1 MTNRI
6 SRLKTA
12 LFANTREISLER
24 ALLYTASHRQTEGEP
39 VILRRAKAT
48 AYILEHVE
56 ISIRDEELIAGNR
69 TVKPRAGI
77 MSPEM
82 DPYWL
87 LKELDQFPTRPQDR
101 FAISEEDKR
110 IYREELFPYW
120 EKRSMKDFINGQ
132 MTDEVKAATSTQI
145 FSINQT
151 DKGQGHIIIDYPRLL
166 NHGLGELVA
175 QMQQHCQQQPE
186 NHFYQAALLL
196 LEASQ
201 KHILR
206 YAELAETMAANC
218 TDAQRREE
226 LLTIAE
232 ISRHN
237 AQHKPQTFW
246 QACQLFWYMN
256 IILQYE
262 SNASSL
268 SLGRFDQYMLPFYQ
282 ASLTQGEDP
291 AFLKELLESLWVKC
305 NDIVLLRSTS
315 SARYFAGFP
324 TGYTALLGGLTENGR
339 SAVNVLSFLCL
350 DAYQSVQLPQPNL
363 GVRTNAL
370 IDTPFLMKTAET
382 IRLGTGIPQIFNDEV
397 VVPAFL
403 NESNASSLSLG
414 RFDQY
419 MLPFYQAS
427 LTQGEDPAFLKELL
441 ESLWVK
447 CNDIVLLRS
456 TSSAR
461 YFAGFPTG
469 YTALLGGLTE
479 NGRSAVNV
487 LSFLC
492 LDAYQSVQLP
502 QPNLGVRTNAL
513 IDTPFLMKT
522 AETIRLGTGIPQIF
536 NDEVVV
542 PAFLNR
548 GVSLEDARDYSVVG
562 CVELSIPGRTY
573 GLHDIAMFNLLKVM
587 EICLHENEGNA
598 ALTYEGLLEQIRAK
612 ISHYITLMV
621 EGSNICDIGH
631 RDWAPVPLLSS
642 FISDCL
648 EKGRDITDGGARYN
662 FSGVQGIGI
671 ANLSDS
677 LHALKGM
684 VFEQQRLSF
693 DELLSVLK
701 ANFATP
707 EGEKVRARL
716 INRFEKYGNDIDEVD
731 NISAELL
738 RHYCKE
744 VEKYQNPRGGYFT
757 PGSYTV
763 SAHVPLGSVVG
774 ATPDGRF
781 AGEQLADG
789 GLSPMLGQDAQ
800 GPTAVLK
807 SVSKLDN
814 TLLSNGTLL
823 NVKFT
828 PATLEGEAGLRKL
841 ADFLRAFTQLKLQH
855 IQFNVVN
862 ADTLRE
868 AQQRPQDYAGLVVR
882 VAGYSAF
889 FVELSK
895 EIQDDIIRRTAHQL

>member
-6 SRLKTA
+6 QRLKDA
-12 LFANTREISLER
+12 LFASPREISLER
-24 ALLYTASHRQTEGEP
+24 ALLYTASHQQTEGEP

-48 AYILEHVE
+48 AYILDHVN
-56 ISIRDEELIAGNR
+56 IAIRDEELIAGNR

-87 LKELDQFPTRPQDR
+87 LKKLDQFSTRPQDR
-101 FAISEEDKR
+101 FEIGEADKQ
-110 IYREELFPYW
+110 IYRDVLYPYW
-120 EKRSMKDFINGQ
+120 EKRSMKDFINSQ
-132 MTDEVKAATSTQI
+132 MTDEVKAAVGTQI
-145 FSINQT
+145 FSVNQT

-166 NHGLGELVA
+166 NNGLGALVEQMREYCARDA
-175 QMQQHCQQQPE
+175 Q
-186 NHFYQAALLL
+186 NTFYAAALIL

-201 KHILR
+201 RHILR
-206 YAELAETMAANC
+206 YAALAETLA
-218 TDAQRREE
+218 TVFDDASRREE
-226 LLTIAE
+226 LRKIAE

-256 IILQYE
+256 VILQYE

-268 SLGRFDQYMLPFYQ
+268 SIGRFDQYMLPFYQ
-282 ASLTQGEDP
+282 ASFSQGDDP

-305 NDIVLLRSTS
+305 NDVVLLRSTS

-324 TGYTALLGGLTENGR
+324 TGYTALLGGLTESGR

-363 GVRTNAL
+363 GVRVNEL
-370 IDTPFLMKTAET
+370 IDRPFL
-382 IRLGTGIPQIFNDEV
+382 L
-397 VVPAFL
+397 
-403 NESNASSLSLG
+403 
-414 RFDQY
+414 
-419 MLPFYQAS
+419 
-427 LTQGEDPAFLKELL
+427 
-441 ESLWVK
+441 
-447 CNDIVLLRS
+447 
-456 TSSAR
+456 
-461 YFAGFPTG
+461 
-469 YTALLGGLTE
+469 
-479 NGRSAVNV
+479 
-487 LSFLC
+487 
-492 LDAYQSVQLP
+492 
-502 QPNLGVRTNAL
+502 
-513 IDTPFLMKT
+513 KT

-548 GVSLEDARDYSVVG
+548 GVSLEDARDYAVVG
-562 CVELSIPGRTY
+562 CVELSIPGKTY

-587 EICLHENEGNA
+587 EIAMQENEGNA
-598 ALTYEGLLEQIRAK
+598 ALSYEGLLDHIRAK
-612 ISHYITLMV
+612 INHYIALMV

-648 EKGRDITDGGARYN
+648 ESGKDITDGGARYN

-677 LHALKGM
+677 LHALKGL
-684 VFEQQRLSF
+684 VFEQHRLSF
-693 DELLSVLK
+693 DEFLAVLK

-716 INRFEKYGNDIDEVD
+716 INRFEKYGNDIDDVD

-744 VEKYQNPRGGYFT
+744 VEKYRNPRGGQFT

-763 SAHVPLGSVVG
+763 SAHVPLGAVVG

-789 GLSPMLGQDAQ
+789 GLSPMLGQDMQ

-814 TLLSNGTLL
+814 YLLSNGTLL

-828 PATLEGEAGLRKL
+828 PATLEGDAGLQKL

-862 ADTLRE
+862 AETLRE
-868 AQQRPQDYAGLVVR
+868 AQQRPQDFAGLVVR

>member
-1 MTNRI
+1 MLSRI
-6 SRLKTA
+6 ERLKAA
-12 LFANTREISLER
+12 LFSAPREISLER

-39 VILRRAKAT
+39 TIIRRAKAT
-48 AYILEHVE
+48 AYILDHVAITLRE
-56 ISIRDEELIAGNR
+56 DELIAGNR

-77 MSPEM
+77 VSPEM

-87 LKELDQFPTRPQDR
+87 LKELDAFPTRPQDR
-101 FAISEEDKR
+101 FAISEADKQV
-110 IYREELFPYW
+110 YREQLYPYW

-132 MTDEVKAATSTQI
+132 MSEEVKTATQTQI
-145 FSINQT
+145 FSVNQT

-166 NHGLGELVA
+166 NNGLDNLLTELQSHA
-175 QMQQHCQQQPE
+175 EQQPD
-186 NHFYQAALLL
+186 NAFYAAALLL
-196 LEASQ
+196 LQASQ
-201 KHILR
+201 RHILR
-206 YAELAETMAANC
+206 YASLARQMAEQCSDET
-218 TDAQRREE
+218 RRAE
-226 LLTIAE
+226 LLRIAE
-232 ISRHN
+232 ISSHN
-237 AQHKPQTFW
+237 AHHKPQDFY

-282 ASLTQGEDP
+282 ASLNQGQDP

-324 TGYTALLGGLTENGR
+324 TGYTILLGGLTETGR

-350 DAYQSVQLPQPNL
+350 DAYQNIRLPQPNL
-363 GVRTNAL
+363 GVRVNEF
-370 IDTPFLMKTAET
+370 IDRPFL
-382 IRLGTGIPQIFNDEV
+382 L
-397 VVPAFL
+397 
-403 NESNASSLSLG
+403 
-414 RFDQY
+414 
-419 MLPFYQAS
+419 
-427 LTQGEDPAFLKELL
+427 
-441 ESLWVK
+441 
-447 CNDIVLLRS
+447 
-456 TSSAR
+456 
-461 YFAGFPTG
+461 
-469 YTALLGGLTE
+469 
-479 NGRSAVNV
+479 
-487 LSFLC
+487 
-492 LDAYQSVQLP
+492 
-502 QPNLGVRTNAL
+502 
-513 IDTPFLMKT
+513 KT

-548 GVSLEDARDYSVVG
+548 GVSLEDARDYAVVG

-587 EICLHENEGNA
+587 ELTLLDNEGNA
-598 ALTYEGLLEQIRAK
+598 SLTYPQLLDHIREK
-612 ISHYITLMV
+612 IRHYVRLMA

-642 FISDCL
+642 FIDDCL
-648 EKGRDITDGGARYN
+648 QHGKDITEGGARYN

-677 LHALKGM
+677 LFALKGL
-684 VFEQQRLSF
+684 VFDQQRLSF
-693 DELLSVLK
+693 DELLATLK
-701 ANFATP
+701 SNFATP
-707 EGEKVRARL
+707 EGEKIRARL
-716 INRFEKYGNDIDEVD
+716 INHFDKYGNDIDEVD
-731 NISAELL
+731 LISADLL
-738 RHYCKE
+738 RFYCKE
-744 VEKYQNPRGGYFT
+744 VEQYRNPRGGQFT

-763 SAHVPLGSVVG
+763 SAHVPLGAVVG
-774 ATPDGRF
+774 ATPDGRY

-789 GLSPMLGQDAQ
+789 GLSPMLGQDGQ

-814 TLLSNGTLL
+814 YLLSNGTLL

-828 PATLEGEAGLRKL
+828 PSTLEGQQGLNKL
-841 ADFLRAFTQLKLQH
+841 ADFLGAFTKLKLQH
-855 IQFNVVN
+855 VQFNVVN
-862 ADTLRE
+862 AETLKE
-868 AQQRPQDYAGLVVR
+868 AQARPQDFAGLVVR

>member
-6 SRLKTA
+6 PRLKNA
-12 LFANTREISLER
+12 LFANPREISLER
-24 ALLYTASHRQTEGEP
+24 ALLYTASHQQTEGEP

-48 AYILEHVE
+48 AHILDHVE
-56 ISIRDEELIAGNR
+56 IAIRDEELIAGNR

-87 LKELDQFPTRPQDR
+87 LKELDQFAIRPQDR
-101 FAISEEDKR
+101 FEISDEDKQT
-110 IYREELFPYW
+110 YREVLYPYW
-120 EKRSMKDFINGQ
+120 ENRSMKDFINSQ
-132 MTDEVKAATSTQI
+132 MTEEVKAAVGTQI
-145 FSINQT
+145 FSVNQT

-166 NHGLGELVA
+166 NNGLGALVA
-175 QMQQHCQQQPE
+175 EMRERCARDTQ
-186 NHFYQAALLL
+186 NTFYAAALIL

-201 KHILR
+201 RHILR
-206 YAELAETMAANC
+206 YAALAEELAQSS
-218 TDAQRREE
+218 DATRREE
-226 LLTIAE
+226 LLAMAD

-256 IILQYE
+256 VILQYE

-268 SLGRFDQYMLPFYQ
+268 SIGRFDQYMLPFYQ
-282 ASLTQGEDP
+282 ASLTQGDDP

-305 NDIVLLRSTS
+305 NDVVLLRSTS

-363 GVRTNAL
+363 GVRVNEL
-370 IDTPFLMKTAET
+370 IDRPFLLKTAET

-397 VVPAFL
+397 
-403 NESNASSLSLG
+403 
-414 RFDQY
+414 
-419 MLPFYQAS
+419 
-427 LTQGEDPAFLKELL
+427 
-441 ESLWVK
+441 
-447 CNDIVLLRS
+447 I
-456 TSSAR
+456 
-461 YFAGFPTG
+461 
-469 YTALLGGLTE
+469 
-479 NGRSAVNV
+479 
-487 LSFLC
+487 
-492 LDAYQSVQLP
+492 
-502 QPNLGVRTNAL
+502 
-513 IDTPFLMKT
+513 
-522 AETIRLGTGIPQIF
+522 
-536 NDEVVV
+536 V

-548 GVSLEDARDYSVVG
+548 GVSLEDARDYAVVG
-562 CVELSIPGRTY
+562 CVELSIPGKTY

-587 EICLHENEGNA
+587 EIAMQENEGNSG
-598 ALTYEGLLEQIRAK
+598 LTYEGLIEHIRAR
-612 ISHYITLMV
+612 INHYIALMV

-648 EKGRDITDGGARYN
+648 DTGKDITDGGARYN

-677 LHALKGM
+677 LHALKGL

-693 DELLSVLK
+693 DELLAVLK

-716 INRFEKYGNDIDEVD
+716 INRFEKYGNDIDDVD

-744 VEKYQNPRGGYFT
+744 VEKYRNPRGGIFT

-763 SAHVPLGSVVG
+763 SAHVPLGAVVG
-774 ATPDGRF
+774 ATPDGRL

-789 GLSPMLGQDAQ
+789 GLSPMLGQDMQ

-814 TLLSNGTLL
+814 YLLSNGTLL

-828 PATLEGEAGLRKL
+828 PATLEGDAGLQKL

-862 ADTLRE
+862 AATLRE
-868 AQQRPQDYAGLVVR
+868 AQRRPQDFAGLVVR

>member
-6 SRLKTA
+6 QRLKTA
-12 LFANTREISLER
+12 LFQTNREISLER
-24 ALLYTASHRQTEGEP
+24 ALLYTESHRQTEGEA

-48 AYILEHVE
+48 AHILKHVE

-101 FAISEEDKR
+101 FDISEDDKR
-110 IYREELFPYW
+110 IYREQLYPYW

-132 MTDEVKAATSTQI
+132 MTDEVKAAVSTQI
-145 FSINQT
+145 FSVNQT
-151 DKGQGHIIIDYPRLL
+151 DKGQGHIIIDYPHLL
-166 NHGLGELVA
+166 NHGLEALVE
-175 QMQQHCQQQPE
+175 QMRQHCLREPD
-186 NHFYQAALLL
+186 NDFYQAALLL
-196 LEASQ
+196 LEASCQ
-201 KHILR
+201 HILR
-206 YAELAETMAANC
+206 YAALAEEMVATCQDARRRDELLAMAAN
-218 TDAQRREE
+218 A
-226 LLTIAE
+226 
-232 ISRHN
+232 RHN
-237 AQHKPQTFW
+237 ARHKPQTFW
-246 QACQLFWYMN
+246 QACQLFWFMN

-282 ASLTQGEDP
+282 ASLSQGEDP
-291 AFLKELLESLWVKC
+291 AWLKEILESLWVKC

-324 TGYTALLGGLTENGR
+324 TGYTALLGGLTE
-339 SAVNVLSFLCL
+339 S
-350 DAYQSVQLPQPNL
+350 
-363 GVRTNAL
+363 
-370 IDTPFLMKTAET
+370 
-382 IRLGTGIPQIFNDEV
+382 
-397 VVPAFL
+397 
-403 NESNASSLSLG
+403 
-414 RFDQY
+414 
-419 MLPFYQAS
+419 
-427 LTQGEDPAFLKELL
+427 
-441 ESLWVK
+441 
-447 CNDIVLLRS
+447 
-456 TSSAR
+456 
-461 YFAGFPTG
+461 
-469 YTALLGGLTE
+469 
-479 NGRSAVNV
+479 GRSAVNV

-548 GVSLEDARDYSVVG
+548 GVSLEDARDYAVVG

-587 EICLHENEGNA
+587 EISLYENEGRDD
-598 ALTYEGLLEQIRAK
+598 LSYDGLLAHIRAK
-612 ISHYITLMV
+612 IDHYIALMV

-648 EKGRDITDGGARYN
+648 ENGRDITDGGARYN

-677 LHALKGM
+677 LYALNGL
-684 VFEQQRLSF
+684 VFNQQRLSF
-693 DELLSVLK
+693 DELLTVLK
-701 ANFATP
+701 NNFATP
-707 EGEKVRARL
+707 DGEKIRARL
-716 INRFEKYGNDIDEVD
+716 INRFEKYGNDIDDVD

-744 VEKYQNPRGGYFT
+744 VEKYRNPRGGQFT

-774 ATPDGRF
+774 ATPDGRL

-789 GLSPMLGQDAQ
+789 GLSPMLGQDMQ

-814 TLLSNGTLL
+814 ALLSNGTLL

-855 IQFNVVN
+855 VQFNVVN

-868 AQQRPQDYAGLVVR
+868 AQQRPQDFAGLVVR

>member
-6 SRLKTA
+6 QRLKDA
-12 LFANTREISLER
+12 LFASPREISLER
-24 ALLYTASHRQTEGEP
+24 ALLYTESHQQTEGEP

-48 AYILEHVE
+48 EYILDHVE
-56 ISIRDEELIAGNR
+56 IAIRDDELIAGNR

-87 LKELDQFPTRPQDR
+87 LKELEQFATRPQDR
-101 FAISEEDKR
+101 FTISEEDKR
-110 IYREELFPYW
+110 LYRDVLYPYW
-120 EKRSMKDFINGQ
+120 EKRSMKDFINSQ
-132 MTDEVKAATSTQI
+132 MTDEVKAAVSTQI
-145 FSINQT
+145 FSVNQT

-166 NHGLGELVA
+166 NNGLGALVA
-175 QMQQHCQQQPE
+175 EMTEHCQREPE
-186 NHFYQAALLL
+186 NDFYQAALML

-201 KHILR
+201 RHILR
-206 YAELAETMAANC
+206 YAVLAEEMAEGY
-218 TDAQRREE
+218 DEPRRQE

-232 ISRHN
+232 NSRHN

-256 IILQYE
+256 VILQYE

-268 SLGRFDQYMLPFYQ
+268 SIGRFDQYMLPFYQ
-282 ASLTQGEDP
+282 ASLTQGADP
-291 AFLKELLESLWVKC
+291 AFLKEVLESLWVKC
-305 NDIVLLRSTS
+305 NDVVLLRSTS

-350 DAYQSVQLPQPNL
+350 DAYQSIQLPQPNL
-363 GVRTNAL
+363 GVRVNEF
-370 IDTPFLMKTAET
+370 IDRPFL
-382 IRLGTGIPQIFNDEV
+382 L
-397 VVPAFL
+397 
-403 NESNASSLSLG
+403 
-414 RFDQY
+414 
-419 MLPFYQAS
+419 
-427 LTQGEDPAFLKELL
+427 
-441 ESLWVK
+441 
-447 CNDIVLLRS
+447 
-456 TSSAR
+456 
-461 YFAGFPTG
+461 
-469 YTALLGGLTE
+469 
-479 NGRSAVNV
+479 
-487 LSFLC
+487 
-492 LDAYQSVQLP
+492 
-502 QPNLGVRTNAL
+502 
-513 IDTPFLMKT
+513 KT

-548 GVSLEDARDYSVVG
+548 GVSLEDARDYAVVG
-562 CVELSIPGRTY
+562 CVELSIPGKTY

-587 EICLHENEGNA
+587 EIAMQENEGNA
-598 ALTYEGLLEQIRAK
+598 DLSYDALLDHIRDK
-612 ISHYITLMV
+612 INHYIALMV

-648 EKGRDITDGGARYN
+648 GSGKDITDGGARYN

-677 LHALKGM
+677 LHALKGL

-693 DELLSVLK
+693 DELLAVLK

-707 EGEKVRARL
+707 EGEKIRARL

-744 VEKYQNPRGGYFT
+744 VEKYRNPRGGQFT

-763 SAHVPLGSVVG
+763 SAHVPLGAVVG

-789 GLSPMLGQDAQ
+789 GLSPMLGQDMQ

-814 TLLSNGTLL
+814 YLLSNGTLL

-828 PATLEGEAGLRKL
+828 PATLEGEAGLQKL

-855 IQFNVVN
+855 VQFNVVN

-868 AQQRPQDYAGLVVR
+868 AQQRPQDFAGLVVR

>member
-1 MTNRI
+1 MTARI
-6 SRLKTA
+6 ERLKA
-12 LFANTREISLER
+12 AMFANPREISLER
-24 ALLYTASHRQTEGEP
+24 ALLYTVSHQQTEGEP
-39 VILRRAKAT
+39 TILRRAKAT
-48 AYILEHVE
+48 AHILDHVE
-56 ISIRDEELIAGNR
+56 ISIRADELIAGNR

-77 MSPEM
+77 VSPEM

-87 LKELDQFPTRPQDR
+87 LKELEQFPTRPQDR
-101 FAISEEDKR
+101 FEISNEDKQ
-110 IYREELFPYW
+110 IYREQLFPYW
-120 EKRSMKDFINGQ
+120 EKRSMKDFINEQ
-132 MTDEVKAATSTQI
+132 MTDEVKTAVKTQI

-166 NHGLGELVA
+166 KNGLGQLVGEMRSLTA
-175 QMQQHCQQQPE
+175 QHPD
-186 NHFYQAALLL
+186 NAFYQAALLL

-201 KHILR
+201 RHILR
-206 YAELAETMAANC
+206 YSALAQEMSFAC
-218 TDAQRREE
+218 SDALRREE
-226 LLTIAE
+226 LANIAE
-232 ISRHN
+232 ISRTI
-237 AQHKPQTFW
+237 ATERPRGFY

-282 ASLTQGEDP
+282 TSLQQGEEP
-291 AFLKELLESLWVKC
+291 QFLQELLESLWIKC

-324 TGYTALLGGLTENGR
+324 TGYTILLGGLTETGR
-339 SAVNVLSFLCL
+339 SAVNPLSFLCL
-350 DAYQSVQLPQPNL
+350 DAYQNTQLPQPNL
-363 GVRTNAL
+363 GVRVNEL
-370 IDTPFLMKTAET
+370 IDRPFLLKTAET
-382 IRLGTGIPQIFNDEV
+382 IRI
-397 VVPAFL
+397 
-403 NESNASSLSLG
+403 
-414 RFDQY
+414 
-419 MLPFYQAS
+419 
-427 LTQGEDPAFLKELL
+427 
-441 ESLWVK
+441 
-447 CNDIVLLRS
+447 
-456 TSSAR
+456 
-461 YFAGFPTG
+461 
-469 YTALLGGLTE
+469 
-479 NGRSAVNV
+479 
-487 LSFLC
+487 
-492 LDAYQSVQLP
+492 
-502 QPNLGVRTNAL
+502 
-513 IDTPFLMKT
+513 
-522 AETIRLGTGIPQIF
+522 GTGIPQIF

-562 CVELSIPGRTY
+562 CVELSIPGKTY

-587 EICLHENEGNA
+587 EIVLLENEGNA
-598 ALTYEGLLEQIRAK
+598 NLSYDDLLEQIRHK
-612 ISHYITLMV
+612 ICHYVKLMAQ
-621 EGSNICDIGH
+621 GSNICDIGH

-648 EKGRDITDGGARYN
+648 HNGKDITEGGARYN

-677 LHALKGM
+677 LHALKGI
-684 VFEQQRLSF
+684 VFDQQRLSF
-693 DELLSVLK
+693 DELIATLK

-707 EGEKVRARL
+707 EGKQIRARL
-716 INRFEKYGNDIDEVD
+716 INRFEKYGNDIDVVD
-731 NISAELL
+731 NISADLL
-738 RHYCKE
+738 RFYCKE
-744 VEKYQNPRGGYFT
+744 VETYRNPRGGQFT

-763 SAHVPLGSVVG
+763 SAHVPLGAVVG
-774 ATPDGRF
+774 ATPDGRY

-814 TLLSNGTLL
+814 YLLSNGTLL

-828 PATLEGEAGLRKL
+828 LSTLEGQSGLNKL
-841 ADFLRAFTQLKLQH
+841 ADFLGAFTKLKLQH

-862 ADTLRE
+862 AETLRA
-868 AQQRPQDYAGLVVR
+868 AQAKPQDYAGLVVR

>member
-1 MTNRI
+1 MI
-6 SRLKTA
+6 SRIERLKAA
-12 LFANTREISLER
+12 LFSAPREISLER

-39 VILRRAKAT
+39 TIIRRAKAT
-48 AYILEHVE
+48 AYILDHVAITLRE
-56 ISIRDEELIAGNR
+56 DELIAGNR

-77 MSPEM
+77 VSPEM

-87 LKELDQFPTRPQDR
+87 LKELDAFPTRPQDR
-101 FAISEEDKR
+101 FAISEADKQV
-110 IYREELFPYW
+110 YREQLYPYW

-132 MTDEVKAATSTQI
+132 MSEEVKTATQTQI
-145 FSINQT
+145 FSVNQT

-166 NHGLGELVA
+166 NNGLDSLLAELQNHA
-175 QMQQHCQQQPE
+175 DQQPD
-186 NHFYQAALLL
+186 NAFYAAALLL
-196 LEASQ
+196 LHASQ
-201 KHILR
+201 RHILR
-206 YAELAETMAANC
+206 YASLARQMAEQCSDETRHA
-218 TDAQRREE
+218 E
-226 LLTIAE
+226 LLRIAE
-232 ISRHN
+232 ISSHN
-237 AQHKPQTFW
+237 AHHKPQDFY

-282 ASLTQGEDP
+282 ASLNQGQDP

-324 TGYTALLGGLTENGR
+324 TGYTILLGGLTETGR

-350 DAYQSVQLPQPNL
+350 DAYQNIRLPQPNL
-363 GVRTNAL
+363 GVRVNEF
-370 IDTPFLMKTAET
+370 IDRPFL
-382 IRLGTGIPQIFNDEV
+382 L
-397 VVPAFL
+397 
-403 NESNASSLSLG
+403 
-414 RFDQY
+414 
-419 MLPFYQAS
+419 
-427 LTQGEDPAFLKELL
+427 
-441 ESLWVK
+441 
-447 CNDIVLLRS
+447 
-456 TSSAR
+456 
-461 YFAGFPTG
+461 
-469 YTALLGGLTE
+469 
-479 NGRSAVNV
+479 
-487 LSFLC
+487 
-492 LDAYQSVQLP
+492 
-502 QPNLGVRTNAL
+502 
-513 IDTPFLMKT
+513 KT

-548 GVSLEDARDYSVVG
+548 GVSLEDARDYAVVG

-587 EICLHENEGNA
+587 ELTLLDNEGNA
-598 ALTYEGLLEQIRAK
+598 SLTYPQLLDHIREK
-612 ISHYITLMV
+612 IRHYVRLMA

-642 FISDCL
+642 FIDDCL
-648 EKGRDITDGGARYN
+648 QNGKDITEGGARYN

-677 LHALKGM
+677 LFALKGL
-684 VFEQQRLSF
+684 VFDQQRLSF
-693 DELLSVLK
+693 DELLATLK
-701 ANFATP
+701 ANFTTP
-707 EGEKVRARL
+707 EGEKIRARL
-716 INRFEKYGNDIDEVD
+716 INRFDKYGNDIDEVD
-731 NISAELL
+731 LISADLL
-738 RHYCKE
+738 RFYCKE
-744 VEKYQNPRGGYFT
+744 VEKYRNPRGGQFT

-763 SAHVPLGSVVG
+763 SAHVPLGAVVG
-774 ATPDGRF
+774 ATPDGRY

-789 GLSPMLGQDAQ
+789 GLSPMLGQDGQ

-814 TLLSNGTLL
+814 YLLSNGTLL

-828 PATLEGEAGLRKL
+828 PSTLEGQQGLNKL
-841 ADFLRAFTQLKLQH
+841 ADFLGAFTKLKLQH
-855 IQFNVVN
+855 VQFNVVN
-862 ADTLRE
+862 AETLKE
-868 AQQRPQDYAGLVVR
+868 AQARPQDFAGLVVR

>member
-1 MTNRI
+1 MTARI
-6 SRLKTA
+6 ERLKA
-12 LFANTREISLER
+12 AMFANPREISLER
-24 ALLYTASHRQTEGEP
+24 ALLYTASHQQTEGEP
-39 VILRRAKAT
+39 TILRRAKAT
-48 AYILEHVE
+48 AYILDHVE
-56 ISIRDEELIAGNR
+56 ISIRADELIAGNR

-77 MSPEM
+77 VSPEM

-87 LKELDQFPTRPQDR
+87 LKELEQFPTRPQDR
-101 FAISEEDKR
+101 FEIANEDKQ
-110 IYREELFPYW
+110 IYREQLFPYW
-120 EKRSMKDFINGQ
+120 EKRSMKDFINEQ
-132 MTDEVKAATSTQI
+132 MTDEVKTAVKTQI

-166 NHGLGELVA
+166 ENGLGQLVDEMRSLTSRHPDNA
-175 QMQQHCQQQPE
+175 
-186 NHFYQAALLL
+186 FYQAALLL

-201 KHILR
+201 RHILR
-206 YAELAETMAANC
+206 YSALAQEMSFAC
-218 TDAQRREE
+218 SDALRREE
-226 LLTIAE
+226 LANIAE
-232 ISRHN
+232 ISRTI
-237 AQHKPQTFW
+237 AVERPRGFY

-282 ASLTQGEDP
+282 ASLQQGEDP
-291 AFLKELLESLWVKC
+291 QFLQELLESLWIKC

-324 TGYTALLGGLTENGR
+324 TGYTILLGGLTETGR
-339 SAVNVLSFLCL
+339 SAVNPLSFLCL
-350 DAYQSVQLPQPNL
+350 DAYQNTQLPQPNL
-363 GVRTNAL
+363 GVRVNEL
-370 IDTPFLMKTAET
+370 IDRPFLLKTAET
-382 IRLGTGIPQIFNDEV
+382 IRI
-397 VVPAFL
+397 
-403 NESNASSLSLG
+403 
-414 RFDQY
+414 
-419 MLPFYQAS
+419 
-427 LTQGEDPAFLKELL
+427 
-441 ESLWVK
+441 
-447 CNDIVLLRS
+447 
-456 TSSAR
+456 
-461 YFAGFPTG
+461 
-469 YTALLGGLTE
+469 
-479 NGRSAVNV
+479 
-487 LSFLC
+487 
-492 LDAYQSVQLP
+492 
-502 QPNLGVRTNAL
+502 
-513 IDTPFLMKT
+513 
-522 AETIRLGTGIPQIF
+522 GTGIPQIF

-562 CVELSIPGRTY
+562 CVELSIPGKTY

-587 EICLHENEGNA
+587 EIVLLENEGNA
-598 ALTYEGLLEQIRAK
+598 NLSYDDLLEQIRHK
-612 ISHYITLMV
+612 ICHYVKLMAQ
-621 EGSNICDIGH
+621 GSNICDIGH

-648 EKGRDITDGGARYN
+648 HNGKDITEGGARYN

-677 LHALKGM
+677 LHALKGI
-684 VFEQQRLSF
+684 VFDQQRLSF
-693 DELLSVLK
+693 DELIATLK

-707 EGEKVRARL
+707 EGEQIRARL
-716 INRFEKYGNDIDEVD
+716 INRFEKYGNDIDVVD
-731 NISAELL
+731 NISADLL
-738 RHYCKE
+738 RFYCKE
-744 VEKYQNPRGGYFT
+744 VETYRNPRGGQFT

-763 SAHVPLGSVVG
+763 SAHVPLGAVVG
-774 ATPDGRF
+774 ATPDGRY

-814 TLLSNGTLL
+814 YLLSNGTLL

-828 PATLEGEAGLRKL
+828 PSTLEGQSGLNKL
-841 ADFLRAFTQLKLQH
+841 ADFLGAFTKLKLQH

-862 ADTLRE
+862 AETLRA
-868 AQQRPQDYAGLVVR
+868 AQAKPQDYAGLVVR

>member
-1 MTNRI
+1 MNELVQI
-6 SRLKTA
+6 LK
-12 LFANTREISLER
+12 NTRQHLMTGVSHMIPFVVSGGILLAVSVMLYGKGAVPDAVADPNLKKLFDIGVAGLTLMVPFLAAYIGYSIAER
-24 ALLYTASHRQTEGEP
+24 SALAPCAIGAWVGNSFGAGFFGALIAGIIGGIVVHYLKKIPVHKVLRSVMPIFIIPIVGTLITAGIMMWGLGEP
-39 VILRRAKAT
+39 V
-48 AYILEHVE
+48 
-56 ISIRDEELIAGNR
+56 
-69 TVKPRAGI
+69 
-77 MSPEM
+77 
-82 DPYWL
+82 
-87 LKELDQFPTRPQDR
+87 
-101 FAISEEDKR
+101 
-110 IYREELFPYW
+110 
-120 EKRSMKDFINGQ
+120 
-132 MTDEVKAATSTQI
+132 
-145 FSINQT
+145 
-151 DKGQGHIIIDYPRLL
+151 
-166 NHGLGELVA
+166 
-175 QMQQHCQQQPE
+175 
-186 NHFYQAALLL
+186 
-196 LEASQ
+196 
-201 KHILR
+201 
-206 YAELAETMAANC
+206 
-218 TDAQRREE
+218 
-226 LLTIAE
+226 
-232 ISRHN
+232 
-237 AQHKPQTFW
+237 
-246 QACQLFWYMN
+246 
-256 IILQYE
+256 
-262 SNASSL
+262 

-282 ASLTQGEDP
+282 TSLTQGED
-291 AFLKELLESLWVKC
+291 A
-305 NDIVLLRSTS
+305 
-315 SARYFAGFP
+315 
-324 TGYTALLGGLTENGR
+324 
-339 SAVNVLSFLCL
+339 
-350 DAYQSVQLPQPNL
+350 
-363 GVRTNAL
+363 
-370 IDTPFLMKTAET
+370 
-382 IRLGTGIPQIFNDEV
+382 
-397 VVPAFL
+397 
-403 NESNASSLSLG
+403 
-414 RFDQY
+414 
-419 MLPFYQAS
+419 
-427 LTQGEDPAFLKELL
+427 AFLKELL

-587 EICLHENEGNA
+587 EICLYENEGNA

>member
-1 MTNRI
+1 MLSRI
-6 SRLKTA
+6 ERLKAA
-12 LFANTREISLER
+12 LFSAPREISLER

-39 VILRRAKAT
+39 TIIRRAKAT
-48 AYILEHVE
+48 AYILDHVAITLRE
-56 ISIRDEELIAGNR
+56 DELIAGNR

-77 MSPEM
+77 VSPEM

-87 LKELDQFPTRPQDR
+87 LKELDAFPTRPQDR
-101 FAISEEDKR
+101 FAISEADKQV
-110 IYREELFPYW
+110 YREQLYPYW

-132 MTDEVKAATSTQI
+132 MSEEVKTATQTQI
-145 FSINQT
+145 FSVNQT

-166 NHGLGELVA
+166 NNGLDNLLTELQSHA
-175 QMQQHCQQQPE
+175 EQQPD
-186 NHFYQAALLL
+186 NAFYAAALLL
-196 LEASQ
+196 LQASQ
-201 KHILR
+201 RHILR
-206 YAELAETMAANC
+206 YASLARQMAEQCSDET
-218 TDAQRREE
+218 RRAE
-226 LLTIAE
+226 LLRIAE
-232 ISRHN
+232 IASHN
-237 AQHKPQTFW
+237 AHHKPQDFY

-282 ASLTQGEDP
+282 ASLNQGQDP

-324 TGYTALLGGLTENGR
+324 TGYTILLGGLTETGR

-350 DAYQSVQLPQPNL
+350 DAYQNIRLPQPNL
-363 GVRTNAL
+363 GVRVNEF
-370 IDTPFLMKTAET
+370 IDRPFL
-382 IRLGTGIPQIFNDEV
+382 L
-397 VVPAFL
+397 
-403 NESNASSLSLG
+403 
-414 RFDQY
+414 
-419 MLPFYQAS
+419 
-427 LTQGEDPAFLKELL
+427 
-441 ESLWVK
+441 
-447 CNDIVLLRS
+447 
-456 TSSAR
+456 
-461 YFAGFPTG
+461 
-469 YTALLGGLTE
+469 
-479 NGRSAVNV
+479 
-487 LSFLC
+487 
-492 LDAYQSVQLP
+492 
-502 QPNLGVRTNAL
+502 
-513 IDTPFLMKT
+513 KT

-548 GVSLEDARDYSVVG
+548 GVSLEDARDYAVVG

-587 EICLHENEGNA
+587 ELTLLDNEGNA
-598 ALTYEGLLEQIRAK
+598 SLTYPQLLDHIREK
-612 ISHYITLMV
+612 IRHYVRLMA

-642 FISDCL
+642 FIDDCL
-648 EKGRDITDGGARYN
+648 QHGKDITEGGARYN

-677 LHALKGM
+677 LFALKGL
-684 VFEQQRLSF
+684 VFDQQRLSF
-693 DELLSVLK
+693 DELLATLK

-707 EGEKVRARL
+707 EGEKIRARL
-716 INRFEKYGNDIDEVD
+716 INRFDKYGNDIDEVD
-731 NISAELL
+731 LISADLL
-738 RHYCKE
+738 RFYCKE
-744 VEKYQNPRGGYFT
+744 VEQYRNPRGGQFT

-763 SAHVPLGSVVG
+763 SAHVPLGAVVG
-774 ATPDGRF
+774 ATPDGRY

-789 GLSPMLGQDAQ
+789 GLSPMLGQDGQ

-814 TLLSNGTLL
+814 YLLSNGTLL

-828 PATLEGEAGLRKL
+828 PSTLEGLQGLNKL
-841 ADFLRAFTQLKLQH
+841 ADFLGAFTKLKLQH
-855 IQFNVVN
+855 VQFNVVN
-862 ADTLRE
+862 AETLKE
-868 AQQRPQDYAGLVVR
+868 AQARPQDFAGLVVR

>member
-1 MTNRI
+1 MTTRI
-6 SRLKTA
+6 QRLKEA
-12 LFANTREISLER
+12 LFANPREISLER
-24 ALLYTASHRQTEGEP
+24 AVLYTESHRQTEGEP
-39 VILRRAKAT
+39 VIIRRAKAT
-48 AYILEHVE
+48 AHILDKVA
-56 ISIRDEELIAGNR
+56 ISIRDDELIAGNR
-69 TVKPRAGI
+69 TIKPRAGI

-101 FAISEEDKR
+101 FNISDDDKR
-110 IYREELFPYW
+110 LYREELFPYW
-120 EKRSMKDFINGQ
+120 EKRSMKDFINAQ
-132 MTDEVKAATSTQI
+132 MTDEVKAAVSTQI
-145 FSINQT
+145 FSVNQT

-166 NHGLGELVA
+166 NNGLDALVNE
-175 QMQQHCQQQPE
+175 MRDHLRQQPD
-186 NHFYQAALLL
+186 NDFYRAVLIL

-201 KHILR
+201 RHILR
-206 YAELAETMAANC
+206 YAVLAETMAAQC
-218 TDAQRREE
+218 SDPQRRRE
-226 LLTIAE
+226 LEAIAT

-237 AQHKPQTFW
+237 AIHKPENFG

-262 SNASSL
+262 SNASSI
-268 SLGRFDQYMLPFYQ
+268 SLGRFDQYMLPFWQ
-282 ASLTQGEDP
+282 ASLNHGADP
-291 AFLKELLESLWVKC
+291 AVMQELLTSLWVKC

-339 SAVNVLSFLCL
+339 SAVNVLSFACL
-350 DAYQSVQLPQPNL
+350 DAYQNVRLPQPNL
-363 GVRTNAL
+363 GVRVNEL
-370 IDTPFLMKTAET
+370 IDRPFLRKTAET
-382 IRLGTGIPQIFNDEV
+382 V
-397 VVPAFL
+397 
-403 NESNASSLSLG
+403 
-414 RFDQY
+414 
-419 MLPFYQAS
+419 
-427 LTQGEDPAFLKELL
+427 
-441 ESLWVK
+441 
-447 CNDIVLLRS
+447 
-456 TSSAR
+456 
-461 YFAGFPTG
+461 
-469 YTALLGGLTE
+469 
-479 NGRSAVNV
+479 
-487 LSFLC
+487 
-492 LDAYQSVQLP
+492 
-502 QPNLGVRTNAL
+502 
-513 IDTPFLMKT
+513 
-522 AETIRLGTGIPQIF
+522 RLGTGIPQIF

-548 GVSLEDARDYSVVG
+548 GVSLEDARDYAVVG

-587 EICLHENEGNA
+587 EIVMHEHEGD
-598 ALTYEGLLEQIRAK
+598 EQITYDSLLASIRDK
-612 ISHYITLMV
+612 IRHYIQLMV

-642 FISDCL
+642 FVEDCI
-648 EKGRDITDGGARYN
+648 EKGKDITAGGARYN

-684 VFEQQRLSF
+684 VFDQQRMSF
-693 DELLSVLK
+693 DELLAVLK

-716 INRFEKYGNDIDEVD
+716 INRFEKYGNDIDDVD
-731 NISAELL
+731 NISADLL
-738 RHYCKE
+738 RFYCKE
-744 VEKYQNPRGGYFT
+744 VEKYRNPRGGQFT

-789 GLSPMLGQDAQ
+789 GLSPMVGQDAQ

-814 TLLSNGTLL
+814 YLLSNGTLL

-828 PATLEGEAGLRKL
+828 PSTLEGESGLNKL
-841 ADFLRAFTQLKLQH
+841 ADFLHAFTKLKLQH

-862 ADTLRE
+862 AETLRE
-868 AQQRPQDYAGLVVR
+868 AQQRPQDFAGLVVR

>member
-1 MTNRI
+1 MTNRTQ
-6 SRLKTA
+6 RLKDA
-12 LFANTREISLER
+12 LFASPREISLER
-24 ALLYTASHRQTEGEP
+24 ALLYTASHQQTEGEP
-39 VILRRAKAT
+39 VIIRRAKAT
-48 AYILEHVE
+48 AYILDYVN
-56 ISIRDEELIAGNR
+56 IAIRDEELIAGNR

-87 LKELDQFPTRPQDR
+87 LKELDQFSTRPQDR
-101 FAISEEDKR
+101 FEIGEADKQT
-110 IYREELFPYW
+110 YRDVLYPYW
-120 EKRSMKDFINGQ
+120 EKRSMKDFINSQ
-132 MTDEVKAATSTQI
+132 MTDEVKAAVGTQI
-145 FSINQT
+145 FSVNQT

-166 NHGLGELVA
+166 NNGLGALVEHMREYCARDA
-175 QMQQHCQQQPE
+175 Q
-186 NHFYQAALLL
+186 NTFYAAALIL

-201 KHILR
+201 RHILR
-206 YAELAETMAANC
+206 YAALAETLAIGC
-218 TDAQRREE
+218 DDASRREE
-226 LLTIAE
+226 LRKIAE

-256 IILQYE
+256 VILQYE

-268 SLGRFDQYMLPFYQ
+268 SIGRFDQYMLPFYQ
-282 ASLTQGEDP
+282 ASLSQGDDP

-305 NDIVLLRSTS
+305 NDVVLLRSTS

-324 TGYTALLGGLTENGR
+324 TGYTALLGGLTESGR

-363 GVRTNAL
+363 GVRVNEL
-370 IDTPFLMKTAET
+370 IDSPFL
-382 IRLGTGIPQIFNDEV
+382 L
-397 VVPAFL
+397 
-403 NESNASSLSLG
+403 
-414 RFDQY
+414 
-419 MLPFYQAS
+419 
-427 LTQGEDPAFLKELL
+427 
-441 ESLWVK
+441 
-447 CNDIVLLRS
+447 
-456 TSSAR
+456 
-461 YFAGFPTG
+461 
-469 YTALLGGLTE
+469 
-479 NGRSAVNV
+479 
-487 LSFLC
+487 
-492 LDAYQSVQLP
+492 
-502 QPNLGVRTNAL
+502 
-513 IDTPFLMKT
+513 KT

-548 GVSLEDARDYSVVG
+548 GVSLEDARDYAVVG
-562 CVELSIPGRTY
+562 CVELSIPGKTY

-587 EICLHENEGNA
+587 EIAMQENEGNA
-598 ALTYEGLLEQIRAK
+598 ALSYEGLLDHIRAK
-612 ISHYITLMV
+612 INHYIALMV

-648 EKGRDITDGGARYN
+648 ESGKDITDGGARYN

-677 LHALKGM
+677 LHALKGL

-693 DELLSVLK
+693 DELLAVLK

-716 INRFEKYGNDIDEVD
+716 INRFEKYGNDIDDVD

-744 VEKYQNPRGGYFT
+744 VEKYRNPRGGQFT

-763 SAHVPLGSVVG
+763 SAHVPLGAVVG

-789 GLSPMLGQDAQ
+789 GLSPMLGQDMQ

-814 TLLSNGTLL
+814 YLLSNGTLL

-828 PATLEGEAGLRKL
+828 PATLEGDAGLQKL

-862 ADTLRE
+862 AETLRE
-868 AQQRPQDYAGLVVR
+868 AQQRPQDFAGLVVR

>member
-82 DPYWL
+82 APYWL

-132 MTDEVKAATSTQI
+132 MTDEVKAAT
-145 FSINQT
+145 
-151 DKGQGHIIIDYPRLL
+151 K
-166 NHGLGELVA
+166 
-175 QMQQHCQQQPE
+175 
-186 NHFYQAALLL
+186 
-196 LEASQ
+196 
-201 KHILR
+201 
-206 YAELAETMAANC
+206 
-218 TDAQRREE
+218 
-226 LLTIAE
+226 
-232 ISRHN
+232 
-237 AQHKPQTFW
+237 HKPQTFW

-282 ASLTQGEDP
+282 TSLTQGEDA

-382 IRLGTGIPQIFNDEV
+382 IRF
-397 VVPAFL
+397 
-403 NESNASSLSLG
+403 
-414 RFDQY
+414 
-419 MLPFYQAS
+419 
-427 LTQGEDPAFLKELL
+427 
-441 ESLWVK
+441 
-447 CNDIVLLRS
+447 
-456 TSSAR
+456 
-461 YFAGFPTG
+461 
-469 YTALLGGLTE
+469 
-479 NGRSAVNV
+479 
-487 LSFLC
+487 
-492 LDAYQSVQLP
+492 
-502 QPNLGVRTNAL
+502 
-513 IDTPFLMKT
+513 
-522 AETIRLGTGIPQIF
+522 GTGIPQIF

>member
-1 MTNRI
+1 MTNRTQ
-6 SRLKTA
+6 RLKDR
-12 LFANTREISLER
+12 LFANPREISLER
-24 ALLYTASHRQTEGEP
+24 ALLYTASHKQTEGGP
-39 VILRRAKAT
+39 VMIRRAKAT
-48 AYILEHVE
+48 AWVLDHVQ
-56 ISIRDEELIAGNR
+56 ISIRDDELIAGNR
-69 TVKPRAGI
+69 TIKPRAGI

-101 FAISEEDKR
+101 FNISEEDKR
-110 IYREELFPYW
+110 IYREVLFPYW
-120 EKRSMKDFINGQ
+120 ENRSMKDFINAQ
-132 MTDEVKAATSTQI
+132 MTDEVKAAVSTQI
-145 FSINQT
+145 FSVNQT

-166 NHGLGELVA
+166 ENGLAALVA
-175 QMQQHCQQQPE
+175 EMKAVSQRHPQ
-186 NHFYQAALLL
+186 NNFYQAVLIL

-201 KHILR
+201 RHILR
-206 YAELAETMAANC
+206 YAALADDMAAGC
-218 TDAQRREE
+218 GDGQRRKE
-226 LLTIAE
+226 LETIAD

-237 AQHKPQTFW
+237 AVHRPEDFW

-262 SNASSL
+262 SNASSI
-268 SLGRFDQYMLPFYQ
+268 SLGRFDQYMLPYYQ
-282 ASLTQGEDP
+282 ASLNRGQDP
-291 AFLKELLESLWVKC
+291 QFLQELLESLWVKC

-324 TGYTALLGGLTENGR
+324 TGYTALLGGLTETGR
-339 SAVNVLSFLCL
+339 SAVNILSFLSL
-350 DAYQSVQLPQPNL
+350 DAYQNVRLPQPNL
-363 GVRTNAL
+363 GVRINEL
-370 IDTPFLMKTAET
+370 VDRPFLRKTAET

-397 VVPAFL
+397 V
-403 NESNASSLSLG
+403 
-414 RFDQY
+414 
-419 MLPFYQAS
+419 
-427 LTQGEDPAFLKELL
+427 
-441 ESLWVK
+441 
-447 CNDIVLLRS
+447 I
-456 TSSAR
+456 
-461 YFAGFPTG
+461 
-469 YTALLGGLTE
+469 
-479 NGRSAVNV
+479 
-487 LSFLC
+487 
-492 LDAYQSVQLP
+492 
-502 QPNLGVRTNAL
+502 
-513 IDTPFLMKT
+513 
-522 AETIRLGTGIPQIF
+522 
-536 NDEVVV
+536 

-548 GVSLEDARDYSVVG
+548 GVSLDDARDYSVVG

-587 EICLHENEGNA
+587 EIVMLENESNPDI
-598 ALTYEGLLEQIRAK
+598 TWDGLINQIRDK
-612 ISHYITLMV
+612 IRYYIKLMV

-642 FISDCL
+642 FIEDCVQH
-648 EKGRDITDGGARYN
+648 GQDITEGGARYN

-684 VFEQQRLSF
+684 VFEQKRLSF
-693 DELLSVLK
+693 AELIAVLK
-701 ANFATP
+701 ANFQTP
-707 EGEKVRARL
+707 EGEKIRARL

-731 NISAELL
+731 NISADLL
-738 RHYCKE
+738 RFYCKE
-744 VEKYQNPRGGYFT
+744 VEQYHNPRGGRFT

-774 ATPDGRF
+774 ATPDGRL

-789 GLSPMLGQDAQ
+789 GLSPMLGQDVQ

-814 TLLSNGTLL
+814 FLLSNGTLL

-828 PATLEGEAGLRKL
+828 PATLAGDGGLNKL
-841 ADFLRAFTQLKLQH
+841 ADFLQAFTRLKLQH

-868 AQQRPQDYAGLVVR
+868 AQQRPQDFAGLVVR

-889 FVELSK
+889 FVELSQ

>member
-1 MTNRI
+1 MTHRI
-6 SRLKTA
+6 QRLKDT
-12 LFANTREISLER
+12 LFAHPREISLER
-24 ALLYTASHRQTEGEP
+24 ALLYTESHRQTEGEP
-39 VILRRAKAT
+39 VIVRRAKAT
-48 AYILEHVE
+48 AHILDNVA
-56 ISIRDEELIAGNR
+56 ISIRDDELIAGNR
-69 TVKPRAGI
+69 TIKPRAGI

-101 FAISEEDKR
+101 FAISDDDKR
-110 IYREELFPYW
+110 CYREELFPYW

-132 MTDEVKAATSTQI
+132 MTDEVKTAVGTQI
-145 FSINQT
+145 FSVNQT

-166 NHGLGELVA
+166 NNGLAALVSEIKA
-175 QMQQHCQQQPE
+175 HCTQQPE
-186 NHFYQAALLL
+186 NHFYAAVLIV
-196 LEASQ
+196 LEAAQ
-201 KHILR
+201 RHILR
-206 YAELAETMAANC
+206 YAVLAETLAVAC
-218 TDAQRREE
+218 PDATRRQE
-226 LLTIAE
+226 LLSIAAT
-232 ISRHN
+232 SRHN
-237 AQHKPQTFW
+237 AEQRPEDFH

-262 SNASSL
+262 SNASSI
-268 SLGRFDQYMLPFYQ
+268 SLGRFDQYMLPFWQ
-282 ASLTQGEDP
+282 ASLNRGVDAQT
-291 AFLKELLESLWVKC
+291 LRELLESLWVKC

-339 SAVNVLSFLCL
+339 SAVNALSFMCL
-350 DAYQSVQLPQPNL
+350 DAYQSVRLPQPNL
-363 GVRTNAL
+363 GVRVNEL
-370 IDTPFLMKTAET
+370 IDRPFL
-382 IRLGTGIPQIFNDEV
+382 R
-397 VVPAFL
+397 
-403 NESNASSLSLG
+403 
-414 RFDQY
+414 
-419 MLPFYQAS
+419 
-427 LTQGEDPAFLKELL
+427 
-441 ESLWVK
+441 
-447 CNDIVLLRS
+447 
-456 TSSAR
+456 
-461 YFAGFPTG
+461 
-469 YTALLGGLTE
+469 
-479 NGRSAVNV
+479 
-487 LSFLC
+487 
-492 LDAYQSVQLP
+492 
-502 QPNLGVRTNAL
+502 
-513 IDTPFLMKT
+513 KT

-548 GVSLEDARDYSVVG
+548 GVSLEDARDYAVVG

-587 EICLHENEGNA
+587 EIVLHENEGNS
-598 ALTYEGLLEQIRAK
+598 TIDWEGLQTQIRDK
-612 ISHYITLMV
+612 IRHYIKLMV

-642 FISDCL
+642 FVSDCMVNG
-648 EKGRDITDGGARYN
+648 KDITEGGARYN

-684 VFEQQRLSF
+684 VFDQQRMRF
-693 DELLSVLK
+693 DELLAVLK
-701 ANFATP
+701 ANFETP
-707 EGEKVRARL
+707 EGKEVRARL

-731 NISAELL
+731 NISADLL
-738 RHYCKE
+738 RFYCKE
-744 VEKYQNPRGGYFT
+744 VEKYRNPRGGQFT

-789 GLSPMLGQDAQ
+789 GLSPMLGQDCQ

-814 TLLSNGTLL
+814 YLLSNGTLL

-828 PATLEGEAGLRKL
+828 PATLEGEGGLNKL
-841 ADFLRAFTQLKLQH
+841 SDFLLAFTKLKLQH
-855 IQFNVVN
+855 VQFNVVN
-862 ADTLRE
+862 ADMLRE
-868 AQQRPQDYAGLVVR
+868 AQQRPQDFAGLVVR

>member
-1 MTNRI
+1 MTNRTQ
-6 SRLKTA
+6 RLKDR
-12 LFANTREISLER
+12 LFANPREISLER
-24 ALLYTASHRQTEGEP
+24 ALLYTASHKQTEGEP
-39 VILRRAKAT
+39 VMIRRAKAT
-48 AYILEHVE
+48 AWILDHVQ
-56 ISIRDEELIAGNR
+56 ISIRDDELIAGNR
-69 TVKPRAGI
+69 TIKPRAGI

-101 FAISEEDKR
+101 FNISEEDKR

-120 EKRSMKDFINGQ
+120 ENRSMKDFINAQ
-132 MTDEVKAATSTQI
+132 MTDEVKNAVSTQI
-145 FSINQT
+145 FNVNQT

-166 NHGLGELVA
+166 ENGLAALVTEIKA
-175 QMQQHCQQQPE
+175 VRQQHPQ
-186 NHFYQAALLL
+186 NSFYQAVLIL

-201 KHILR
+201 RHILR
-206 YAELAETMAANC
+206 YAALADEMAADC
-218 TDAQRREE
+218 ADEQRRKE
-226 LLTIAE
+226 LETIAN

-237 AQHKPQTFW
+237 AVHRPEDFW

-262 SNASSL
+262 SNASSI
-268 SLGRFDQYMLPFYQ
+268 SLGRFDQYMLPYYQ
-282 ASLTQGEDP
+282 ASLNRGQDP
-291 AFLKELLESLWVKC
+291 QFLQELLESLWVKC

-324 TGYTALLGGLTENGR
+324 TGYTALLGGLTETGR
-339 SAVNVLSFLCL
+339 SAVNILSFLSL
-350 DAYQSVQLPQPNL
+350 DAYQNVRLPQPNL
-363 GVRTNAL
+363 GVRVNEL
-370 IDTPFLMKTAET
+370 IDRPFLRKTAET

-397 VVPAFL
+397 V
-403 NESNASSLSLG
+403 
-414 RFDQY
+414 
-419 MLPFYQAS
+419 
-427 LTQGEDPAFLKELL
+427 
-441 ESLWVK
+441 
-447 CNDIVLLRS
+447 I
-456 TSSAR
+456 
-461 YFAGFPTG
+461 
-469 YTALLGGLTE
+469 
-479 NGRSAVNV
+479 
-487 LSFLC
+487 
-492 LDAYQSVQLP
+492 
-502 QPNLGVRTNAL
+502 
-513 IDTPFLMKT
+513 
-522 AETIRLGTGIPQIF
+522 
-536 NDEVVV
+536 

-587 EICLHENEGNA
+587 EIVMLENESNPDI
-598 ALTYEGLLEQIRAK
+598 TWDGLINQIRDK
-612 ISHYITLMV
+612 IRYYIKLMV

-642 FISDCL
+642 FIEDCVQH
-648 EKGRDITDGGARYN
+648 GQDITAGGARYN

-684 VFEQQRLSF
+684 VFEQKRLSF
-693 DELLSVLK
+693 AELIAVLK
-701 ANFATP
+701 ANFQTP
-707 EGEKVRARL
+707 EGEKIRARL

-731 NISAELL
+731 NISADLL
-738 RHYCKE
+738 RFYCKE
-744 VEKYQNPRGGYFT
+744 VEQYQNPRGGQFT

-774 ATPDGRF
+774 ATPDGRL

-789 GLSPMLGQDAQ
+789 GLSPMLGQDVQ

-814 TLLSNGTLL
+814 FLLSNGTLL

-828 PATLEGEAGLRKL
+828 PATLAGDSGLNKL
-841 ADFLRAFTQLKLQH
+841 ADFLQAFTRLRLQH

-868 AQQRPQDYAGLVVR
+868 AQQRPQDFAGLVVR

-889 FVELSK
+889 FVELSQ

>member
-1 MTNRI
+1 MTNRTQ
-6 SRLKTA
+6 RLKDR
-12 LFANTREISLER
+12 LFANPREISLER
-24 ALLYTASHRQTEGEP
+24 ALLYTASHKQTEGEP
-39 VILRRAKAT
+39 VMIRRAKAT
-48 AYILEHVE
+48 AWVLDHVQ
-56 ISIRDEELIAGNR
+56 ISIRDDELIAGNR
-69 TVKPRAGI
+69 TIKPRAGI

-101 FAISEEDKR
+101 FNISEEDKR
-110 IYREELFPYW
+110 IYREVLFPYW
-120 EKRSMKDFINGQ
+120 ENRSMKDFINAQ
-132 MTDEVKAATSTQI
+132 MTDEVKAAVSTQI
-145 FSINQT
+145 FSVNQT

-166 NHGLGELVA
+166 ENGLAALVA
-175 QMQQHCQQQPE
+175 EMKAVSQRHPQ
-186 NHFYQAALLL
+186 NNFYQAVLIL

-201 KHILR
+201 RHTLR
-206 YAELAETMAANC
+206 YAALADDMAAGC
-218 TDAQRREE
+218 GDGQRRKE
-226 LLTIAE
+226 LETIAD

-237 AQHKPQTFW
+237 AVHRPEDFW

-262 SNASSL
+262 SNASSI
-268 SLGRFDQYMLPFYQ
+268 SLGRFDQYMLPYYQ
-282 ASLTQGEDP
+282 ASLNRGQDP
-291 AFLKELLESLWVKC
+291 QFLQELLESLWVKC

-324 TGYTALLGGLTENGR
+324 TGYTALLGGLTETGR
-339 SAVNVLSFLCL
+339 SAVNILSFLSL
-350 DAYQSVQLPQPNL
+350 DAYQNVRLPQPNL
-363 GVRTNAL
+363 GVRVNEL
-370 IDTPFLMKTAET
+370 VDRPFLHKTAET

-397 VVPAFL
+397 V
-403 NESNASSLSLG
+403 
-414 RFDQY
+414 
-419 MLPFYQAS
+419 
-427 LTQGEDPAFLKELL
+427 
-441 ESLWVK
+441 
-447 CNDIVLLRS
+447 I
-456 TSSAR
+456 
-461 YFAGFPTG
+461 
-469 YTALLGGLTE
+469 
-479 NGRSAVNV
+479 
-487 LSFLC
+487 
-492 LDAYQSVQLP
+492 
-502 QPNLGVRTNAL
+502 
-513 IDTPFLMKT
+513 
-522 AETIRLGTGIPQIF
+522 
-536 NDEVVV
+536 

-548 GVSLEDARDYSVVG
+548 GVSLDDARDYSVVG

-587 EICLHENEGNA
+587 EIVMLENESNPDI
-598 ALTYEGLLEQIRAK
+598 TWDGLIDQIRDK
-612 ISHYITLMV
+612 IRYYIKLMV

-642 FISDCL
+642 FIEDCVQH
-648 EKGRDITDGGARYN
+648 GQDITEGGARYN

-684 VFEQQRLSF
+684 VFEQKRLSF
-693 DELLSVLK
+693 AELIAVLK
-701 ANFATP
+701 ANFQTP
-707 EGEKVRARL
+707 EGEKIRARL

-731 NISAELL
+731 NISADLL
-738 RHYCKE
+738 RFYCKE
-744 VEKYQNPRGGYFT
+744 VERYQNPRGGHFT

-774 ATPDGRF
+774 ATPDGRL

-789 GLSPMLGQDAQ
+789 GLSPMLGQDVQ

-814 TLLSNGTLL
+814 FLLSNGTLL

-828 PATLEGEAGLRKL
+828 PATLAGDGGLNKL
-841 ADFLRAFTQLKLQH
+841 ADFLQAFTRLKLQH

-868 AQQRPQDYAGLVVR
+868 AQQRPQDFAGLVVR

-889 FVELSK
+889 FVELSQ

>member
-1 MTNRI
+1 MTNRTQ
-6 SRLKTA
+6 RLKDA
-12 LFANTREISLER
+12 LFANPREISLER
-24 ALLYTASHRQTEGEP
+24 ALLYTASYQQTEGEP
-39 VILRRAKAT
+39 VMLRRAKAT
-48 AYILEHVE
+48 AYILDHVN
-56 ISIRDEELIAGNR
+56 IAIRDEELIAGNR

-87 LKELDQFPTRPQDR
+87 LKELDQFATRPQDR
-101 FAISEEDKR
+101 FDISDEDKR
-110 IYREELFPYW
+110 IYREVLYPWW
-120 EKRSMKDFINGQ
+120 EKRSMKDFINSQ
-132 MTDEVKAATSTQI
+132 MTDEVKAAVGTQI
-145 FSINQT
+145 FSVNQT

-166 NHGLGELVA
+166 NNGLGALVEE
-175 QMQQHCQQQPE
+175 MREHSTRDTE
-186 NHFYQAALLL
+186 NTFYAAALIL

-201 KHILR
+201 RHILR
-206 YAELAETMAANC
+206 YAVLAEDVAAISHGS
-218 TDAQRREE
+218 RREE
-226 LLTIAE
+226 LLKIAE
-232 ISRHN
+232 NSRHN

-256 IILQYE
+256 VILQYE

-268 SLGRFDQYMLPFYQ
+268 SIGRFDQYMLPFYQ
-282 ASLTQGEDP
+282 ASLLQGDDP
-291 AFLKELLESLWVKC
+291 SFLKELLESLWVKC
-305 NDIVLLRSTS
+305 NDVVLLRSTS

-324 TGYTALLGGLTENGR
+324 TGYTALLGGLTESGR

-363 GVRTNAL
+363 GVRVNEL
-370 IDTPFLMKTAET
+370 IDRPFL
-382 IRLGTGIPQIFNDEV
+382 L
-397 VVPAFL
+397 
-403 NESNASSLSLG
+403 
-414 RFDQY
+414 
-419 MLPFYQAS
+419 
-427 LTQGEDPAFLKELL
+427 
-441 ESLWVK
+441 
-447 CNDIVLLRS
+447 
-456 TSSAR
+456 
-461 YFAGFPTG
+461 
-469 YTALLGGLTE
+469 
-479 NGRSAVNV
+479 
-487 LSFLC
+487 
-492 LDAYQSVQLP
+492 
-502 QPNLGVRTNAL
+502 
-513 IDTPFLMKT
+513 KT

-548 GVSLEDARDYSVVG
+548 GVSLEDARDYAVVG
-562 CVELSIPGRTY
+562 CVELSIPGKTY

-587 EICLHENEGNA
+587 EIAMQENEGNA
-598 ALTYEGLLEQIRAK
+598 DLSYEELLRHIRDK
-612 ISHYITLMV
+612 INHYIALMV

-648 EKGRDITDGGARYN
+648 VTGRDITDGGARYN

-677 LHALKGM
+677 LHALKGL

-693 DELLSVLK
+693 DELLAVLK

-716 INRFEKYGNDIDEVD
+716 INRFEKYGNDIDDVD

-744 VEKYQNPRGGYFT
+744 VEKYRNPRGGQFT

-763 SAHVPLGSVVG
+763 SAHVPLGAVVG
-774 ATPDGRF
+774 ATPDGRL

-789 GLSPMLGQDAQ
+789 GLSPMLGQDMQ

-814 TLLSNGTLL
+814 YLLSNGTLL

-828 PATLEGEAGLRKL
+828 PATLEGDAGLQKL

-868 AQQRPQDYAGLVVR
+868 AQQRPQDFAGLVVR

>member
-1 MTNRI
+1 MTNRTQ
-6 SRLKTA
+6 RLKDA
-12 LFANTREISLER
+12 LFANPREISLER
-24 ALLYTASHRQTEGEP
+24 ALLYTASHQQTEGEP
-39 VILRRAKAT
+39 VIIRRAKAT
-48 AYILEHVE
+48 AYILDHVN
-56 ISIRDEELIAGNR
+56 IAIRDEELIAGNR

-87 LKELDQFPTRPQDR
+87 LKELDQFATRPQDR
-101 FAISEEDKR
+101 FEISDADKQT
-110 IYREELFPYW
+110 YREVLYPYW
-120 EKRSMKDFINGQ
+120 EKRSMKDFINSQ
-132 MTDEVKAATSTQI
+132 MTEDVKAAVGTQI

-166 NHGLGELVA
+166 NNGLGALVA
-175 QMQQHCQQQPE
+175 EMRALCARDEQ
-186 NHFYQAALLL
+186 NSFYAAALIL

-201 KHILR
+201 RHILR
-206 YAELAETMAANC
+206 YAALAEELAQHAVAP
-218 TDAQRREE
+218 RREE
-226 LLTIAE
+226 LLKIAE

-237 AQHKPQTFW
+237 AAFRPQTFW

-256 IILQYE
+256 VILQYE

-268 SLGRFDQYMLPFYQ
+268 SIGRFDQYMLPFYQ
-282 ASLTQGEDP
+282 ASLSQGEEP
-291 AFLKELLESLWVKC
+291 GFLKELLECLWVKC
-305 NDIVLLRSTS
+305 NDVVLLRSTS

-350 DAYQSVQLPQPNL
+350 DAYQNVQLPQPNL
-363 GVRTNAL
+363 GVRVNEL
-370 IDTPFLMKTAET
+370 IDRPFL
-382 IRLGTGIPQIFNDEV
+382 L
-397 VVPAFL
+397 
-403 NESNASSLSLG
+403 
-414 RFDQY
+414 
-419 MLPFYQAS
+419 
-427 LTQGEDPAFLKELL
+427 
-441 ESLWVK
+441 
-447 CNDIVLLRS
+447 
-456 TSSAR
+456 
-461 YFAGFPTG
+461 
-469 YTALLGGLTE
+469 
-479 NGRSAVNV
+479 
-487 LSFLC
+487 
-492 LDAYQSVQLP
+492 
-502 QPNLGVRTNAL
+502 
-513 IDTPFLMKT
+513 KT

-548 GVSLEDARDYSVVG
+548 GVSLEDARDYAVVG

-587 EICLHENEGNA
+587 EIAIQENEGNSD
-598 ALTYEGLLEQIRAK
+598 LSYEGLLEHIRAK
-612 ISHYITLMV
+612 INHYIALMV

-648 EKGRDITDGGARYN
+648 ETGKDVTDGGARYN

-677 LHALKGM
+677 LHALKGL

-693 DELLSVLK
+693 DELLAVLK

-731 NISAELL
+731 NISADLL

-744 VEKYQNPRGGYFT
+744 VEKYRNPRGGQFT

-763 SAHVPLGSVVG
+763 SAHVPLGAVVG
-774 ATPDGRF
+774 ATPDGRL

-789 GLSPMLGQDAQ
+789 GLSPMLGQDIQ

-814 TLLSNGTLL
+814 YLLSNGTLL

-828 PATLEGEAGLRKL
+828 PATLEGEAGLQKL

-868 AQQRPQDYAGLVVR
+868 AQQRPQDFAGLVVR

>member
-1 MTNRI
+1 MSNRI
-6 SRLKTA
+6 QRLKNA
-12 LFANTREISLER
+12 LFARPREISLER
-24 ALLYTASHRQTEGEP
+24 ALLYTESHQLTEGEP

-48 AYILEHVE
+48 AYILDKVE
-56 ISIRDEELIAGNR
+56 ITIRDDELIAGNR

-101 FAISEEDKR
+101 FEISEEDKQ
-110 IYREELFPYW
+110 IYRQTLYPYW

-132 MTDEVKAATSTQI
+132 MTDDVKAAVSTQI
-145 FSINQT
+145 FSVNQT

-166 NHGLGELVA
+166 NNGLAALIEEMKNHIRTA
-175 QMQQHCQQQPE
+175 PD
-186 NHFYQAALLL
+186 NHFYQAILIV

-201 KHILR
+201 RHILR
-206 YAELAETMAANC
+206 YAALADAQAAACEDPVRRGELQTMA
-218 TDAQRREE
+218 E
-226 LLTIAE
+226 IA
-232 ISRHN
+232 RHN
-237 AQHKPQTFW
+237 AEQRPEDFW

-256 IILQYE
+256 VILQYE

-282 ASLTQGEDP
+282 VSLSRGQRP
-291 AFLKELLESLWVKC
+291 AFLRELLESLWVKC

-324 TGYTALLGGLTENGR
+324 TGYTALLGGLMENGR

-363 GVRTNAL
+363 GVRINEL
-370 IDTPFLMKTAET
+370 IDRPFL
-382 IRLGTGIPQIFNDEV
+382 L
-397 VVPAFL
+397 
-403 NESNASSLSLG
+403 
-414 RFDQY
+414 
-419 MLPFYQAS
+419 
-427 LTQGEDPAFLKELL
+427 
-441 ESLWVK
+441 
-447 CNDIVLLRS
+447 
-456 TSSAR
+456 
-461 YFAGFPTG
+461 
-469 YTALLGGLTE
+469 
-479 NGRSAVNV
+479 
-487 LSFLC
+487 
-492 LDAYQSVQLP
+492 
-502 QPNLGVRTNAL
+502 
-513 IDTPFLMKT
+513 KT

-562 CVELSIPGRTY
+562 CVELSIPGKTY

-587 EICLHENEGNA
+587 EIVMLENEGNA
-598 ALTYEGLLEQIRAK
+598 DITYVGLLEQIREK
-612 ISHYITLMV
+612 ICHYIRLMV

-648 EKGRDITDGGARYN
+648 HHGKDITEGGARYN

-677 LHALKGM
+677 LYALKGM
-684 VFEQQRLSF
+684 VFDQQRLSF
-693 DELLSVLK
+693 DELLAVLK

-707 EGEKVRARL
+707 EGEKIRARL
-716 INRFEKYGNDIDEVD
+716 INRFEKYGNDIDDVD

-738 RHYCKE
+738 RFYCKE
-744 VEKYQNPRGGYFT
+744 VEKYRNPRGGQFT

-763 SAHVPLGSVVG
+763 SAHVPLGAVVG

-789 GLSPMLGQDAQ
+789 GLSPMLGQDGQ

-814 TLLSNGTLL
+814 YLLSNGTLL

-828 PATLEGEAGLRKL
+828 PSTLEGPGGLNKL
-841 ADFLRAFTQLKLQH
+841 ADFLHAFSKLKLQH

-862 ADTLRE
+862 AETLRE